1 MLFKRQKKNN
11 LHIEFAAEICV
22 SKAIIYQ
29 IMAGQPTPP
38 NVPPPRNKALI
49 NKGLWKP
56 IGFP

>member
-1 MLFKRQKKNN
+1 MFWGRKNAPPKK
-11 LHIEFAAEICV
+11 LDTKKSWGKWVHI
-22 SKAIIYQ
+22 

-38 NVPPPRNKALI
+38 NIPTPAEIAGL